1 MPSLPLLLRP
11 FLRKHTPS
19 TSPARGADSEVLRQ
33 EEVRPEGLRN
43 ASITGLARSL
53 SRYKAWKH
61 SGMTSGDHGHRRPG
75 LKRFLLGGGTV
86 YVPGGGR
93 HSDAPQ
99 RPDRLRPLSRWKRG
113 LSTAGE
119 EGKEASV
126 QPSPNNKAPPTAAP
140 LTLGARDKAR
150 PHPPRP
156 GPLLWTERQVA
167 TPPAAYAWG
176 GLFFVL
182 KPCFSS
188 VKGAA
193 SLWFSGTFLTGP
205 CHACPSLLWG
215 RGWSCLY
222 LSPLGGGGEGRGAN
236 NGTDSPADLEAGS
249 PRSRRRAGASSEA
262 RLRCPHA
269 ASAPCACCPH
279 LRVPRFPS
287 G

>member
-61 SGMTSGDHGHRRPG
+61 SGMTLGDHGHRRPG

-140 LTLGARDKAR
+140 PTLGARDKAR

-156 GPLLWTERQVA
+156 GPLLWT
-167 TPPAAYAWG
+167 
-176 GLFFVL
+176 
-182 KPCFSS
+182 
-188 VKGAA
+188 
-193 SLWFSGTFLTGP
+193 
-205 CHACPSLLWG
+205 
-215 RGWSCLY
+215 
-222 LSPLGGGGEGRGAN
+222 
-236 NGTDSPADLEAGS
+236 
-249 PRSRRRAGASSEA
+249 
-262 RLRCPHA
+262 
-269 ASAPCACCPH
+269 
-279 LRVPRFPS
+279 
-287 G
+287 

>member
-11 FLRKHTPS
+11 FLRKHMPS
-19 TSPARGADSEVLRQ
+19 TSPAHEADSEVLRQ

-113 LSTAGE
+113 LSTAGAG
-119 EGKEASV
+119 GKEASV

-140 LTLGARDKAR
+140 RPSAHETRPVHTLPDLGLCCGPNAKW
-150 PHPPRP
+150 PRH
-156 GPLLWTERQVA
+156 LLP
-167 TPPAAYAWG
+167 TP
-176 GLFFVL
+176 
-182 KPCFSS
+182 
-188 VKGAA
+188 GAA
-193 SLWFSGTFLTGP
+193 FSLS
-205 CHACPSLLWG
+205 
-215 RGWSCLY
+215 
-222 LSPLGGGGEGRGAN
+222 
-236 NGTDSPADLEAGS
+236 
-249 PRSRRRAGASSEA
+249 
-262 RLRCPHA
+262 
-269 ASAPCACCPH
+269 
-279 LRVPRFPS
+279 
-287 G
+287 